1 MNSPSRT
8 TGRLSGR
15 ITRRTALT
23 TIALAAT
30 TALALTAC
38 SGGGDPLSADK
49 PAGTSGA
56 SSVIVGSADFPESQL
71 LATIYA
77 QALNAAGVTA
87 TTKLNIGS
95 REVYMPA
102 LLDGS
107 INLLPEYAG
116 ATLSYLDKTV
126 EATTPEEVAA
136 GLKKALPKGIS
147 MLTPS
152 DAQDS
157 DTLAVTKE
165 TAEKYNLK
173 TVSDLIPVAGD
184 IVLGG
189 PPEWKTRHEG
199 VAGLK
204 EVYGLEFK
212 EFKTLDVAGPLTLTA
227 LLNGQIQ
234 VADLTSTD
242 PAIAENDLVALK
254 DDKNLFP
261 AQNIVPI
268 VATDQVNDKL
278 TKVLDSVSAALTTK
292 ALIEMNGR
300 LAKQDSI
307 DSVAADWLK
316 ANKIG

>member
-1 MNSPSRT
+1 MN
-8 TGRLSGR
+8 
-15 ITRRTALT
+15 TRYAL
-23 TIALAAT
+23 
-30 TALALTAC
+30 TALALAAATAVTLTGC
-38 SGGGDPLSADK
+38 SSGGGDPLAADPPSGSAD
-49 PAGTSGA
+49 SI
-56 SSVIVGSADFPESQL
+56 IVGSADFPESQL

-77 QALNAAGVTA
+77 QALEAADIDA

-116 ATLSYLDKTV
+116 ATLSYLDKDV

-136 GLKKALPKGIS
+136 GLKEVLPDGIS

-165 TAEKYNLK
+165 TAEKYGLT
-173 TVSDLIPVAGD
+173 TVEDLVPIAGD

-254 DDKNLFP
+254 DNKNLFP

-268 VATDQVNDKL
+268 IASDQVTDEV
-278 TKVLDSVSAALTTK
+278 TKVLDAVSAALTTTD
-292 ALIEMNGR
+292 LIEMNGR
-300 LAKQDSI
+300 LAKQESI
-307 DSVAADWLK
+307 DTVAADWL
-316 ANKIG
+316 AEHDLG